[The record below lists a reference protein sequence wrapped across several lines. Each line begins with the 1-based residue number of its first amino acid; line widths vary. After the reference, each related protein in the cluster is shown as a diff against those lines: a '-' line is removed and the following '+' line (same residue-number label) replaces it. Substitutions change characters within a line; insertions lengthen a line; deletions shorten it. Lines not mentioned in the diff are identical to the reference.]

1 LFWVF
6 GEWKKNQRI
15 RKVAQGKNV
24 KTIECVFGK
33 NSMTFSHVVVRFLIC
48 ILGTVV
54 LQTAVHGQ
62 QSSQPAPGP
71 APNPLRNAYFGD
83 LHVHTSYSL
92 DAYIGGNRNDP
103 RAAYRFGRGEPVV
116 LTGGVKNQLRVPL
129 DFMAVTDHD
138 IWLGEVSL
146 CTDPKE
152 AVYGSQVCQG
162 IREYA
167 THPQAASPL
176 DFGHFSAQN
185 PALRDARICGSPDT
199 AAGNCNDRAKT
210 VWNEL
215 QQIAQEFYEPGKFTT
230 FIGFEWTANMKRI
243 GMLHRNVIFRS
254 TTVPDA
260 IASAVELNNRP
271 EQLWKWLEKSCT
283 GDCQALSIPHN
294 TNFGWGV
301 ALDTKNSDGT
311 PFTKE
316 ILQRRARTEPLIEIF
331 QMKGNSECSPG
342 LGTTDEQCSFE
353 QLFEACKQ
361 GEDAFCAVPRDYV
374 RNALKTGLV
383 LGDQFGVNPFQ
394 YGFIADTDTH
404 SSNPGATEEKGELG
418 YGAPV
423 KDDAPLNK
431 DFPINRGAFN
441 PGGLAGVWAEQNTRE
456 SIFDALKRRE
466 TFATSGTRIRV
477 RLFAGWNYP
486 NGLDK
491 RQDLVQAGY
500 KGGVPM
506 GGELHG
512 AQGKAPKLVVWAVKD
527 PNSTNLQ
534 KIQIVKGWSKGTES
548 FEKVFD
554 VVCSDGLRP
563 DPQSHQ
569 CPDNGASVNLT
580 DCSVTA
586 DKGAAELSV
595 TWTDP
600 EFDKSARAF
609 YYARVLENPTCR
621 WSTEAAVQAKVAL
634 SAKFP
639 ATIQERAWSSPIWYT
654 PKGR

>member
-1 LFWVF
+1 M
-6 GEWKKNQRI
+6 KNIKR
-15 RKVAQGKNV
+15 VTGL
-24 KTIECVFGK
+24 K
-33 NSMTFSHVVVRFLIC
+33 NSVNFRRVVIRFIS
-48 ILGTVV
+48 ILSIVAF
-54 LQTAVHGQ
+54 QTPVHGQ
-62 QSSQPAPGP
+62 QISQPAPVA

-152 AVYGSQVCQG
+152 AVYDSEVCKG
-162 IREYA
+162 IRDYA
-167 THPQAASPL
+167 KNPGAASPL

-185 PALRDARICGSPDT
+185 PARRDERICGSPDT

-210 VWNEL
+210 VWKDL

-271 EQLWKWLEKSCT
+271 EQLWQWLEKSCT

-311 PFTKE
+311 PFTRE

-331 QMKGNSECSPG
+331 QMKGNSECAPG

-353 QLFEACKQ
+353 QVFEACKP

-418 YGAPV
+418 YGTPV
-423 KDDAPLNK
+423 KDDATLSK

-486 NGLDK
+486 SALDK
-491 RQDLVQAGY
+491 RQDLVQVGY
-500 KGGVPM
+500 KDGVPM

-512 AQGKAPKLVVWAVKD
+512 ARGKAPRLVVWAIKD
-527 PNSTNLQ
+527 PNSANLQ
-534 KIQIVKGWSKGTES
+534 KIQIVKGWSRGTET

-554 VVCSDGLRP
+554 VVCSDNLRP
-563 DPQSHQ
+563 DPQSHR
-569 CPDNGASVNLT
+569 CPDNGARVNLT

-586 DKGAAELSV
+586 NKGVAELSV
-595 TWTDP
+595 TWTDQ
-600 EFDKSARAF
+600 EFNKSDRAF

-621 WSTEAAVQAKVAL
+621 WSTEAAVQAKVPL

-654 PKGR
+654 PDGR

>member
-1 LFWVF
+1 L
-6 GEWKKNQRI
+6 KNI
-15 RKVAQGKNV
+15 SAVSGKD
-24 KTIECVFGK
+24 
-33 NSMTFSHVVVRFLIC
+33 SLTFSPVAVRFLIC
-48 ILGTVV
+48 LVGILFC
-54 LQTAVHGQ
+54 QTALCGQ
-62 QSSQPAPGP
+62 QGSQPAPGP

-103 RAAYRFGRGEPVV
+103 RAAYRFGRGEPII
-116 LTGGVKNQLRVPL
+116 LTGGVKSQLREPL

-138 IWLGEVSL
+138 IWLGEVAL

-152 AVYGSQVCQG
+152 AVYASEVCRG
-162 IREYA
+162 IRE
-167 THPQAASPL
+167 PNKNPGAASPL

-185 PALRDARICGSPDT
+185 PARRDRRICGSPDT

-210 VWNEL
+210 VWTEL

-230 FIGFEWTANMKRI
+230 FIGFEWTANLKRI

-254 TTVPDA
+254 TTVPDV

-271 EQLWKWLEKSCT
+271 ERMWEWLEKTCT

-294 TNFGWGV
+294 TNFGWGF

-316 ILQRRARTEPLIEIF
+316 ILRRRARTEPLIEIF
-331 QMKGNSECSPG
+331 QMKGNSECAPG
-342 LGTTDEQCSFE
+342 LGTTDEQCAFE
-353 QLFEACKQ
+353 QLFEACKP

-418 YGAPV
+418 YNTPV

-441 PGGLAGVWAEQNTRE
+441 PGGLAGVWAEENTRE

-486 NGLDK
+486 KDLDK
-491 RQDLVQAGY
+491 RPDLVQAGY
-500 KGGVPM
+500 QGGVPM

-512 AQGKAPKLVVWAVKD
+512 AHGKVPRLVVWAVKD
-527 PNSTNLQ
+527 SNSTNLQ
-534 KIQIVKGWSKGTES
+534 KIQIVKGWSRGTET

-554 VVCSDGLRP
+554 VACSDGLRP
-563 DPQSHQ
+563 DSQSHK
-569 CPDNGASVNLT
+569 CPDNGATVSLS
-580 DCSVTA
+580 DCSVA
-586 DKGAAELSV
+586 ANKGAAELSV

-600 EFDKSARAF
+600 EFDKADRAF

-654 PKGR
+654 PEGR

>member
-1 LFWVF
+1 MRNIKCVSGKDSVIFSLVV
-6 GEWKKNQRI
+6 I
-15 RKVAQGKNV
+15 RFFV
-24 KTIECVFGK
+24 
-33 NSMTFSHVVVRFLIC
+33 C
-48 ILGTVV
+48 ILGIVLFQTV
-54 LQTAVHGQ
+54 LHGQ
-62 QSSQPAPGP
+62 QTPHPVPAP

-83 LHVHTSYSL
+83 IHVHTSYSL

-103 RAAYRFGRGEPVV
+103 RAAYRFGRGEQIT

-138 IWLGEVSL
+138 VWLGELSL

-152 AVYGSQVCQG
+152 AVYGSEICQG
-162 IREYA
+162 IREPNKNP
-167 THPQAASPL
+167 HAASPL
-176 DFGHFSAQN
+176 DFGHFLAQN
-185 PALRDARICGSPDT
+185 PAQRDARICGSADT
-199 AAGNCNDRAKT
+199 AAGNCNERAKS
-210 VWNEL
+210 VWSEL
-215 QQIAQEFYEPGKFTT
+215 QQTAEEFYEPGKFTT
-230 FIGFEWTANMKRI
+230 FIGFEWTANLQRI

-254 TTVPDA
+254 ATVPDA

-271 EQLWKWLEKSCT
+271 ERLWEWLEKTCT

-301 ALDTKNSDGT
+301 ALDGKNSDGT

-331 QMKGNSECSPG
+331 QMKGNSECAPG

-353 QLFEACKQ
+353 QLFEPCKQ
-361 GEDAFCAVPRDYV
+361 GEDAFCALPRDYV

-394 YGFIADTDTH
+394 YGFIAGTDTH

-418 YGAPV
+418 YSTPV
-423 KDDAPLNK
+423 KDDDVLNK

-441 PGGLAGVWAEQNTRE
+441 PGGLAGVWAQQNTRE
-456 SIFDALKRRE
+456 SIFDAMKRRE

-486 NGLDK
+486 DGLDK

-512 AQGKAPKLVVWAVKD
+512 AHGKAPRLVVWAVKD
-527 PNSTNLQ
+527 ANSANLQ
-534 KIQIVKGWSKGTES
+534 KIQIVKGWSKGTET

-554 VVCSDGLRP
+554 VACSDGLRP
-563 DPQSHQ
+563 DPQSHR
-569 CPDNGASVNLT
+569 CPDNGATVNLS

-586 DKGAAELSV
+586 KKGATELSV

-600 EFDKSARAF
+600 EFDKSDRAF

-621 WSTEAAVQAKVAL
+621 WSTEAALQAKAAL

-654 PKGR
+654 PQGGSVQ

>member
-1 LFWVF
+1 VRNISSAS
-6 GEWKKNQRI
+6 GQHS
-15 RKVAQGKNV
+15 A
-24 KTIECVFGK
+24 
-33 NSMTFSHVVVRFLIC
+33 TFTHVVIRLLLCLVGIGLC
-48 ILGTVV
+48 
-54 LQTAVHGQ
+54 QTAVHGQ
-62 QSSQPAPGP
+62 QSPQPAPGA

-92 DAYIGGNRNDP
+92 DAYIFGNRNDP
-103 RAAYRFGRGEPVV
+103 RAAYRFGRGEPVI
-116 LTGGVKNQLRVPL
+116 LSGGVKSQLRVPL

-138 IWLGEVSL
+138 VWLGELAL

-152 AVYGSQVCQG
+152 AVYASEICRG
-162 IREYA
+162 IREQDKN
-167 THPQAASPL
+167 PRAALAL
-176 DFGHFSAQN
+176 DFGLFAAQN
-185 PALRDARICGSPDT
+185 PAQRDARICGSADT

-210 VWNEL
+210 VWTNL
-215 QQIAQEFYEPGKFTT
+215 RQIAQEFYEPGTFTT
-230 FIGFEWTANMKRI
+230 FIGFEWTANLKRI
-243 GMLHRNVIFRS
+243 GMLHRNVIFRG
-254 TTVPDA
+254 TTVPDV
-260 IASAVELNNRP
+260 IASAVEFNNRP
-271 EQLWKWLEKSCT
+271 ERLWEWLEKSCT

-301 ALDTKNSDGT
+301 ALDEKNSDGT
-311 PFTKE
+311 PFTKA
-316 ILQRRARTEPLIEIF
+316 ILLRRARTEPLIEIF
-331 QMKGNSECSPG
+331 QMKGNSECAPG
-342 LGTTDEQCSFE
+342 LGTTDEQCAFE
-353 QLFEACKQ
+353 QLFQACKP
-361 GEDAFCAVPRDYV
+361 GEDAFCALPRDYV

-394 YGFIADTDTH
+394 YGFIGSTDTH

-418 YGAPV
+418 YTTPV
-423 KDDAPLNK
+423 KDNAPLDK

-491 RQDLVQAGY
+491 QPDLVQAGY

-512 AQGKAPKLVVWAVKD
+512 AHGKAPRLVVWAVKD
-527 PNSTNLQ
+527 SNSTNLQ
-534 KIQIVKGWSKGTES
+534 KIQIVKGWSKGRET

-554 VVCSDGLRP
+554 VACSDGLRP
-563 DPQSHQ
+563 DPRSSH
-569 CPDNGASVNLT
+569 CPDNGAAVNLS

-586 DKGAAELSV
+586 NKGAAELSV

-600 EFDKSARAF
+600 EFDESDRAF

-621 WSTEAAVQAKVAL
+621 WSTEAAVQAKAAL

-654 PKGR
+654 PEGR

>member
-1 LFWVF
+1 L
-6 GEWKKNQRI
+6 
-15 RKVAQGKNV
+15 KNV
-24 KTIECVFGK
+24 NRGSGQDSV
-33 NSMTFSHVVVRFLIC
+33 TFSRVVIHFFSCL
-48 ILGTVV
+48 LGIV
-54 LQTAVHGQ
+54 LCQTAVRGQ
-62 QSSQPAPGP
+62 GSLQPAS
-71 APNPLRNAYFGD
+71 AAEPNPVRNAYFGD
-83 LHVHTSYSL
+83 LHIHTSYSL

-103 RAAYRFGRGEPVV
+103 RAAYRFGRGEPII
-116 LTGGVKNQLRVPL
+116 LSGGVKNQLRVPL

-138 IWLGEVSL
+138 IWLGEVAL

-152 AVYGSQVCQG
+152 AVYASEVCRG
-162 IREYA
+162 IRE
-167 THPQAASPL
+167 HDKNPHAASAL

-185 PALRDARICGSPDT
+185 PAQRDARICGSSDT

-254 TTVPDA
+254 ATVPHA
-260 IASAVELNNRP
+260 VASAVELNNRP
-271 EQLWKWLEKSCT
+271 ERMWEWLEKTCT

-301 ALDTKNSDGT
+301 ALDTKNSDGS

-331 QMKGNSECSPG
+331 QMKGNSECAPG
-342 LGTTDEQCSFE
+342 LGTTDEQCGFE
-353 QLFEACKQ
+353 QLFEACKPD
-361 GEDAFCAVPRDYV
+361 EDAFCALPRDYV

-404 SSNPGATEEKGELG
+404 SSNPGATEEKGEPA
-418 YGAPV
+418 YTTPV

-441 PGGLAGVWAEQNTRE
+441 PGGLAGVWAEENTRE

-486 NGLDK
+486 DGLDK

-500 KGGVPM
+500 RGGVPM

-512 AQGKAPKLVVWAVKD
+512 AHGKAPKLLVWAIKD
-527 PNSTNLQ
+527 SNSTNLQ
-534 KIQIVKGWSKGTES
+534 KIQIVKGWSRGTET
-548 FEKVFD
+548 FDKVFD
-554 VVCSDGLRP
+554 VACSDGLRP
-563 DPQSHQ
+563 DPRSHQ
-569 CPDNGASVNLT
+569 CPDNGATVSLS
-580 DCSVTA
+580 DCSVTEN
-586 DKGAAELSV
+586 KGAAELSA

-600 EFDKSARAF
+600 EFDKADRAF

-621 WSTEAAVQAKVAL
+621 WSTEAALQAKVAL

-654 PKGR
+654 PEGR

>member
-1 LFWVF
+1 L
-6 GEWKKNQRI
+6 
-15 RKVAQGKNV
+15 KNV
-24 KTIECVFGK
+24 NCVSGK
-33 NSMTFSHVVVRFLIC
+33 DSVTFSRVPIRFFSCLLSI
-48 ILGTVV
+48 V
-54 LQTAVHGQ
+54 LCQTAVHGQ
-62 QSSQPAPGP
+62 QSLKPASAP

-103 RAAYRFGRGEPVV
+103 RAAYRFGRGEPII
-116 LTGGVKNQLRVPL
+116 LTGGVKSQLRVPL

-138 IWLGEVSL
+138 IWLGELAL

-152 AVYGSQVCQG
+152 AVYASEVCRG
-162 IREYA
+162 IRE
-167 THPQAASPL
+167 HDPHAASAL

-185 PALRDARICGSPDT
+185 PARRDARICGSSDT

-230 FIGFEWTANMKRI
+230 FIGFEWTANLRRI

-254 TTVPDA
+254 TTVPDV

-271 EQLWKWLEKSCT
+271 ERMWEWLEKTCT

-331 QMKGNSECSPG
+331 QMKGNSECAPG
-342 LGTTDEQCSFE
+342 LGTTDEQCGFE

-361 GEDAFCAVPRDYV
+361 GEDAFCALPRDYV

-404 SSNPGATEEKGELG
+404 SSNSGATEEKDEPG
-418 YGAPV
+418 YITPV

-431 DFPINRGAFN
+431 DFPISRGAFN
-441 PGGLAGVWAEQNTRE
+441 PGGLAGVWAEENTRE

-486 NGLDK
+486 EGLDK
-491 RQDLVQAGY
+491 QQGLVQAGY

-512 AQGKAPKLVVWAVKD
+512 AHGKAPKLLVWAVKD
-527 PNSTNLQ
+527 SNSTNLQ
-534 KIQIVKGWSKGTES
+534 KIQIVKGWSKGTET

-554 VVCSDGLRP
+554 VACSDGLRP
-563 DPQSHQ
+563 DLRSHK
-569 CPDNGASVNLT
+569 CPDNGATVSLS

-586 DKGAAELSV
+586 NKGAAELSV
-595 TWTDP
+595 IWTDP
-600 EFDKSARAF
+600 EFDKADRAF

-621 WSTEAAVQAKVAL
+621 WSTEAALQAKAAL
-634 SAKFP
+634 SSKFP

-654 PKGR
+654 PEGR

>member
-1 LFWVF
+1 
-6 GEWKKNQRI
+6 
-15 RKVAQGKNV
+15 
-24 KTIECVFGK
+24 
-33 NSMTFSHVVVRFLIC
+33 MTFSVRRFLIC
-48 ILGTVV
+48 VFGIVII
-54 LQTAVHGQ
+54 QTAVHAQ
-62 QSSQPAPGP
+62 QSPQPAPGP
-71 APNPLRNAYFGD
+71 VPNQLRNAYFGD

-116 LTGGVKNQLRVPL
+116 LSGGVKSQLRVPL

-138 IWLGEVSL
+138 IWLGELAL

-152 AVYGSQVCQG
+152 AVYGSEVCQG
-162 IREYA
+162 IRNYA

-185 PALRDARICGSPDT
+185 PAQRDARICGSPDT

-210 VWNEL
+210 VWTNL

-230 FIGFEWTANMKRI
+230 FIGFEWTANLKRI
-243 GMLHRNVIFRS
+243 GMLHRNVIFRG
-254 TTVPDA
+254 TTVPDV

-271 EQLWKWLEKSCT
+271 ERLWEWLEKSCT

-301 ALDTKNSDGT
+301 ALDAKNSDGT

-316 ILQRRARTEPLIEIF
+316 TLQRRARTEPLIEIF
-331 QMKGNSECSPG
+331 QMKGNSECAPG
-342 LGTTDEQCSFE
+342 LGTTDEQCGFE

-361 GEDAFCAVPRDYV
+361 GEDAFCALPRDYV

-394 YGFIADTDTH
+394 YGFIGSTDTH

-418 YGAPV
+418 YTTPV

-456 SIFDALKRRE
+456 SIFDGLKRRE

-486 NGLDK
+486 KGLDK
-491 RQDLVQAGY
+491 RKDLVEVGY

-512 AQGKAPKLVVWAVKD
+512 AHGKAPRLVVWAVKD
-527 PNSTNLQ
+527 TSGTNLQ
-534 KIQIVKGWSKGTES
+534 KIQIVKGWSKGTQT

-554 VVCSDGLRP
+554 VACSDGVRP
-563 DPQSHQ
+563 DPQSHR
-569 CPDNGASVNLT
+569 CSDNGATVNLS

-586 DKGAAELSV
+586 NKGAAELSA

-600 EFDKSARAF
+600 EFNKSDRAF

-621 WSTEAAVQAKVAL
+621 WTTEAAVQAKVAL
-634 SAKFP
+634 PAKFP

-654 PKGR
+654 PEGVDHAAVRSRKFNVE